1 MTKITH
7 FMKRDLLTSSV
18 VTSAL
23 DSNFFTFICI
33 ATRIA
38 ERPMCVDNGNLV
50 I

>member
-23 DSNFFTFICI
+23 DSDFFTFICT
-33 ATRIA
+33 AMHIA
-38 ERPMCVDNGNLV
+38 ERPMCVSNGNLV
-50 I
+50 M